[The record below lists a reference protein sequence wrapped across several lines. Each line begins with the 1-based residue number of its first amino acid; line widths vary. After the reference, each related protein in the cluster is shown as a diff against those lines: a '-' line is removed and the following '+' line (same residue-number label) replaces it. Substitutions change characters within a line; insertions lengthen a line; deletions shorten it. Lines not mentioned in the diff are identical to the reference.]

1 MLCLILLPIS
11 LITVMLG
18 RDIVKI
24 VYYRGSFGKDALNL
38 TSLAIIIYAVSWI
51 AVSVEKLFMK
61 VFFALNDTKVP
72 MRISI
77 IAVLVNIVASVL
89 LVHFVGFA
97 GIPIGTVCA
106 EMVSVGLNIFFLRHK
121 VGSIGFQK
129 LISDIGKMIA
139 AALVTGIVLYML
151 KIFLAGQS
159 AIIRFGLASI
169 AGIGLYVIL
178 LIIMKCKEIR
188 WMKEMIF
195 VNKKGH
201 V

>member
-1 MLCLILLPIS
+1 
-11 LITVMLG
+11 
-18 RDIVKI
+18 
-24 VYYRGSFGKDALNL
+24 
-38 TSLAIIIYAVSWI
+38 
-51 AVSVEKLFMK
+51 
-61 VFFALNDTKVP
+61 
-72 MRISI
+72 
-77 IAVLVNIVASVL
+77 
-89 LVHFVGFA
+89 
-97 GIPIGTVCA
+97 
-106 EMVSVGLNIFFLRHK
+106 MVSVGLNIFFLRHK